1 MKDYYEVLGVSKKA
15 SKEEIKKAYYKLAHR
30 YHPDKGGEEKKFKE
44 INEAYQVLSDS
55 KKRNQYDQFGRTF
68 DRGSG
73 GAQQPGFGF
82 QWGWGGGANQ
92 GANQG
97 ADFGD
102 FGDVLEDLFGF
113 GSAGRKKDIKK
124 GQDIKLRIQ
133 ISLKD
138 VLRGREEIITLDK
151 MVTCPRCK
159 GVGAEPGTKTKECF
173 SCRGTGHVQQV
184 KKTFLGSYTRD
195 ILCPECGGEGY
206 RPEKPC
212 NVCRGAGRIKKQE
225 KIKIFIPAGVDMGQV
240 IEISGKGNA
249 GRKGGKAGSLYL
261 IIFVKEDKVF
271 KRSGDDLYMLSSI
284 SFSQAALGGE
294 VEITMLDEKKL
305 FLKVPAG
312 TETGKIL
319 RISKKGIPHF
329 SRHGRGNL
337 YIELSVKTP
346 KKLDRNQ
353 KELFEKLRKSGL

>member
-1 MKDYYEVLGVSKKA
+1 MKNYYDVLGVSQKA
-15 SKEEIKKAYYKLAHR
+15 SKEEIKKAYYKLAHQH
-30 YHPDKGGEEKKFKE
+30 HPDKGGKEKKFKE
-44 INEAYQVLSDS
+44 INEAYQVLSDN
-55 KKRNQYDQFGRTF
+55 KKRSQYDQFGRTF
-68 DRGSG
+68 DGRAG
-73 GAQQPGFGF
+73 GAQQSGFGF
-82 QWGWGGGANQ
+82 QWGWG

-102 FGDVLEDLFGF
+102 FGDALEDLFGF

-133 ISLKD
+133 ISLED
-138 VLRGREEIITLDK
+138 VLRGREETITLDK
-151 MVTCPRCK
+151 MVACSRCK

-212 NVCRGAGRIKKQE
+212 NVCRGEGRIKGQE
-225 KIKIFIPAGVDMGQV
+225 KIKIFIPAGVDTGQV
-240 IEISGKGNA
+240 IEVNEKGNA
-249 GRKGGKAGSLYL
+249 GRKGGKAGNLYL
-261 IIFVKEDKVF
+261 IIFVKEDRVF

-294 VEITMLDEKKL
+294 IEIAMLDGKKL
-305 FLKVPAG
+305 FLKIPTG
-312 TETGKIL
+312 TETGKVL

-329 SRHGRGNL
+329 SGHGIGNL
-337 YIELSVKTP
+337 YVELTVKTP
-346 KKLDRNQ
+346 KKLDRKQ
-353 KELFEKLRKSGL
+353 KELFEKLKKSGL